1 MHDLLESIGCE
12 EMIEEDSMY
21 VGAWSE
27 NSIFY
32 LVDDAE
38 IKNREIKIEKEK
50 EEEKKWVGMR
60 KNMMPSK

>member
-1 MHDLLESIGCE
+1 MHDLLERIGCE

-50 EEEKKWVGMR
+50 KEEKKWVGMR